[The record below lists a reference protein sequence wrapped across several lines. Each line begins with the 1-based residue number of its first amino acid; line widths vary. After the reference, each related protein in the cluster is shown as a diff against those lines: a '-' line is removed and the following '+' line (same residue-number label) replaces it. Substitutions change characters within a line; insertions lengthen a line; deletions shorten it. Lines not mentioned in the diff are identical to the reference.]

1 MIVPLFFWFFIM
13 RWKGRMPCAPT
24 IGDLVRGY
32 KSSVTRC
39 IREVQK
45 DTQLRI
51 WQRNYYEHIIR
62 SEASYLTISEYIQT
76 NPQRW
81 AEDTYFVADNQRYLE
96 SE

>member
-1 MIVPLFFWFFIM
+1 M
-13 RWKGRMPCAPT
+13 RPP

-39 IREVQK
+39 IREVRK
-45 DTQLRI
+45 ILNCGI